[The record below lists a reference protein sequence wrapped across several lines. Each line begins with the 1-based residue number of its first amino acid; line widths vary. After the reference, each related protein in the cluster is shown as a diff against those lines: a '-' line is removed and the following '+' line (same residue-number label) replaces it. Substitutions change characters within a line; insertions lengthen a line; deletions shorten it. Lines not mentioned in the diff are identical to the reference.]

1 MQEEQGALPV
11 NEVADKPTG
20 DSGPE
25 HQDRPG
31 QGPPEEGGAA
41 QQEHQ
46 EQTASALEQD
56 DEALDQEAE
65 ELLAELARSQLEVKR
80 MLGMQS
86 AQAQQ
91 LGGLK
96 EQLAAELHD
105 LQDENWKLEV
115 FGELEALK
123 QQLSSL
129 NGLEGRLDASE
140 GILDATESRQGR
152 LGPGETQ
159 GGEGEDAE
167 ADPDLK
173 EDYNPE
179 EIAELQAK
187 LDADLADMFSQ
198 LQAVKSEA
206 SEVSTRKLQLE
217 RELQELLAQR
227 VADADHQA
235 SDQDGKA
242 LSAAGSGRQVAA
254 TGEVGSH

>member
-1 MQEEQGALPV
+1 MQEKQETSPE
-11 NEVADKPTG
+11 NEVADKPTA
-20 DSGPE
+20 DS
-25 HQDRPG
+25 RV
-31 QGPPEEGGAA
+31 PPEQADGPGLDGDGE
-41 QQEHQ
+41 
-46 EQTASALEQD
+46 LL
-56 DEALDQEAE
+56 DELAHSKLE

-96 EQLAAELHD
+96 EQLAAEL
-105 LQDENWKLEV
+105 
-115 FGELEALK
+115 EALK

-140 GILDATESRQGR
+140 SILDATEDHQGR
-152 LGPGETQ
+152 QGPGEAR
-159 GGEGEDAE
+159 GGEGEDAD

-206 SEVSTRKLQLE
+206 SEVSTRKVQLE
-217 RELQELLAQR
+217 RELQDLLAQQAD
-227 VADADHQA
+227 VADSNDVSRRDPQ
-235 SDQDGKA
+235 Q
-242 LSAAGSGRQVAA
+242 
-254 TGEVGSH
+254 